1 MKGRPPKLGRFL
13 ASWLWVALGCLLLAG
28 CATTESE
35 NLSERPW
42 NAPKSWEHGLPASM
56 FEGK

>member
-1 MKGRPPKLGRFL
+1 MKTLRF
-13 ASWLWVALGCLLLAG
+13 VLLAMVLAGAALVVSG

-42 NAPKSWEHGLPASM
+42 NSPKGWESGLPSNIN
-56 FEGK
+56 EGR

>member
-1 MKGRPPKLGRFL
+1 MKTLRY
-13 ASWLWVALGCLLLAG
+13 LLLAVLLGTAALVTG

-42 NAPKSWEHGLPASM
+42 NSPKGWESGLPSNIN
-56 FEGK
+56 EGR